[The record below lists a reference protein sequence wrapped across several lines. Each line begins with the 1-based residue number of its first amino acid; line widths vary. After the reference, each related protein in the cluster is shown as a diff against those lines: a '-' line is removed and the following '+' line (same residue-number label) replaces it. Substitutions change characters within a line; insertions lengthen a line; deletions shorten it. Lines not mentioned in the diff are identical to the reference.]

1 MVKIHLHWSSDIF
14 ATFFIKTVMNFFF
27 ALIVVILIF
36 LIFSVCTFLF
46 ASGKPLLKKAS
57 ALFVL
62 LLSKK
67 KKLMIIKFSINNLNV
82 YVKQRKCYLNVINE
96 LLYF

>member
-14 ATFFIKTVMNFFF
+14 ATFFIKTVMNLFTFLGFINGF

-67 KKLMIIKFSINNLNV
+67 KTDD
-82 YVKQRKCYLNVINE
+82 Y
-96 LLYF
+96 